1 MALSAAQLETEWAV
15 RRALVPYLEQLQQR
29 YPDAVPR
36 QVLIQ
41 RVQLAGMPV
50 NLMDPAR
57 GISKP
62 SALAA
67 ALSVMTAPPR
77 PGQPPPYEDRWIS
90 EDRLS
95 YAYQGTDPSLY
106 TNRALQVA
114 WEHRLPL
121 VYFYGV
127 RPGEFLAEFP
137 VYVERDRP
145 EDLRVDMVFA
155 DPIGAPGAMGIELD
169 ERRYSTRTTR
179 SRLHQ
184 LGFRLRVLQ
193 AYEDRCAICRLGRP
207 PLLDAA
213 HIVPDTEPLGLP
225 VTSNGLSLCK
235 LHHSA
240 YDKLLIGVTPAL
252 RVEVATDVLEE
263 QDGPMLRHG
272 LQELQGQELRVIP
285 GRRVDRPKREL
296 LEWRYERFRQVAG
309 GA

>member
-1 MALSAAQLETEWAV
+1 MALSAAQLEREWAV
-15 RRALVPYLEQLQQR
+15 RRALVACLENLQQR
-29 YPDAVPR
+29 YPDTLPR
-36 QVLIQ
+36 QVLVQ
-41 RVQLAGMPV
+41 RIELAGVPV

-62 SALAA
+62 APLAA

-77 PGQPPPYEDRWIS
+77 AGQPPPYEDRWIS

-95 YAYQGTDPSLY
+95 YAYQGTDPTLY

-114 WEHRLPL
+114 WEYRLPI

-137 VYVERDRP
+137 VYIERDRP

-155 DPIGAPGAMGIELD
+155 DPIVTEGGVAIELD

-184 LGFRLRVLQ
+184 LGFRLRVLT
-193 AYEDRCAICRLGRP
+193 AYEERCSICRLGRA

-240 YDKLLIGVTPAL
+240 YDRLLIGVTP
-252 RVEVATDVLEE
+252 RFRIEVSSDVLEE
-263 QDGPMLRHG
+263 EDGPMLRHG
-272 LQELQGQELRVIP
+272 LQDLHGQTLRVVP
-285 GRRVDRPKREL
+285 ARRVDRPKREL
-296 LEWRYERFRQVAG
+296 LEWRYERFREGTA
-309 GA
+309 